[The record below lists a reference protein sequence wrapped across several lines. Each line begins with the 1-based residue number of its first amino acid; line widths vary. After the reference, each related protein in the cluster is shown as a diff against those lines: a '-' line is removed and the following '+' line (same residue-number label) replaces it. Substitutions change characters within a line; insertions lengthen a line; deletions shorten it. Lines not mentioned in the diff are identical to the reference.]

1 MVATKAYLIFTNEQ
15 GNQVSSIQVEKVY
28 MGYPL
33 KAALK
38 NLLKEEFTLDS
49 IHLPNRSSTFYL
61 SHEYCLPHYFHCQ
74 LFENKCNR
82 ESQCQ
87 SQFTTV
93 WVPAPLPTAP
103 HIHSTS
109 GVPGSSDGK
118 VSAYN
123 AGDLGSVPGLGRFP
137 GKGNSNPLQY
147 SCLENPM
154 DGGAWFRLLSMG
166 SQRVGHDWAT
176 SLFRSPSSAG

>member
-93 WVPAPLPTAP
+93 WVPAPLPRTYTVLQESLVAQMVKCLPTIRETWVRSLGWEDSLEKETAT
-103 HIHSTS
+103 HSS
-109 GVPGSSDGK
+109 IL
-118 VSAYN
+118 A
-123 AGDLGSVPGLGRFP
+123 
-137 GKGNSNPLQY
+137 
-147 SCLENPM
+147 
-154 DGGAWFRLLSMG
+154 
-166 SQRVGHDWAT
+166 
-176 SLFRSPSSAG
+176 

>member
-1 MVATKAYLIFTNEQ
+1 MVATKANLIFTNEQ

-61 SHEYCLPHYFHCQ
+61 SHEYCPPHYFHCQ

-87 SQFTTV
+87 RVNSPLFEYQPHSPPPGTHTV
-93 WVPAPLPTAP
+93 LQESLVAQTVKCLSTLRETWVQSLGWEDSLEKETAT
-103 HIHSTS
+103 HSS
-109 GVPGSSDGK
+109 IL
-118 VSAYN
+118 A
-123 AGDLGSVPGLGRFP
+123 
-137 GKGNSNPLQY
+137 
-147 SCLENPM
+147 
-154 DGGAWFRLLSMG
+154 
-166 SQRVGHDWAT
+166 
-176 SLFRSPSSAG
+176 